1 MGFTSRAQFP
11 AALRAVL
18 TSNMII
24 KLGCN
29 VKQALLDVAVAY
41 DDIEIQLALC
51 SNPPILELGQHAKLK
66 GFVHEGSASLHAL
79 VGNVLEK
86 CFKPPTPTEVWNSA
100 GYAQRLHTHIETIW
114 QVYLSMNVNA
124 SVGLP
129 LVKAQIETNGHLVT
143 LFQASV
149 PVAEGHII
157 WPRSNFI
164 DVVKDG
170 EGNHQKIK
178 ITPTCSLIQV
188 TKVLRPN
195 SIHRR
200 HGQCLS
206 WIFDH
211 EKQAVVTTSML
222 RTRGAISPISSSL
235 GVSDSNIAT
244 IPDVDLTEPFILSIP
259 PNGEPF
265 PQMIDQDQDSDMI
278 IEDHDNHDE
287 DLDNMDTTRGEEF
300 DTNDTT
306 QASQATVCDR

>member
-1 MGFTSRAQFP
+1 MSIAVFFT
-11 AALRAVL
+11 
-18 TSNMII
+18 
-24 KLGCN
+24 
-29 VKQALLDVAVAY
+29 D
-41 DDIEIQLALC
+41 
-51 SNPPILELGQHAKLK
+51 
-66 GFVHEGSASLHAL
+66 
-79 VGNVLEK
+79 GN
-86 CFKPPTPTEVWNSA
+86 T
-100 GYAQRLHTHIETIW
+100 
-114 QVYLSMNVNA
+114 

-129 LVKAQIETNGHLVT
+129 LVKAQSETNGHPIT

-211 EKQAVVTTSML
+211 EKQAVVTTSTL
-222 RTRGAISPISSSL
+222 RTRGAISPISSSSL
-235 GVSDSNIAT
+235 GVSDSDIAS
-244 IPDVDLTEPFILSIP
+244 IPEVNLTEPFILSIP
-259 PNGEPF
+259 PDGEPF
-265 PQMIDQDQDSDMI
+265 PSPQMTDHRARDQDRIFDDL
-278 IEDHDNHDE
+278 DNE
-287 DLDNMDTTRGEEF
+287 DLDGSENDEEQISS
-300 DTNDTT
+300 DTNDTP
-306 QASQATVCDR
+306 ATVFINNY